1 MPNWELTDKNIY
13 KLLKHPYQ
21 DDKSIADDVTNA
33 YQEFVEELFHFLNK
47 ENDNKLLIRKLNIT
61 YIEFATLKA
70 MELSSPTKNDALKIV
85 FLDKLM
91 SLINMELELLYR
103 QMEYPKFFI
112 NIDTGWKSPL
122 YLNHDVIKQVDIM
135 EFICGLF
142 YLKGGITSVDGKEI
156 HFTDLT
162 SAFERLFNIKFSDIY
177 KKEIEVIKRKP
188 DKRTA
193 FLDRMKN
200 AIIQKCIEQG
210 YQT

>member
-1 MPNWELTDKNIY
+1 MWGILNTELY
-13 KLLKHPYQ
+13 KILSDSSNKHCADAELK
-21 DDKSIADDVTNA
+21 KA
-33 YQEFVEELFHFLNK
+33 YKEFVEALIIYLDMESDNIKRIRMLNT
-47 ENDNKLLIRKLNIT
+47 IQV
-61 YIEFATLKA
+61 EFATLKA
-70 MELSSPTKNDALKIV
+70 MELSSPTKNETLKIV
-85 FLDKLM
+85 FMDKLM

-156 HFTDLT
+156 HFTHLT